1 MSRGTDDLR
10 PCLLGSS
17 RVGISGAKLRRVAL
31 PRHDSTFPLP
41 PHPPSRAMGL
51 KLDIWEEM
59 TGQNPS
65 EGRDSW
71 VTGTG
76 HLGTSDI
83 FHDVC
88 GNRIRV
94 KVGQV
99 SKQSLSFFWKNQ
111 APLSRSED
119 TCLGSL
125 WSYPPLLSACSS

>member
-1 MSRGTDDLR
+1 
-10 PCLLGSS
+10 
-17 RVGISGAKLRRVAL
+17 
-31 PRHDSTFPLP
+31 
-41 PHPPSRAMGL
+41 MGL
-51 KLDIWEEM
+51 RLDIWEEM

-71 VTGTG
+71 VTGNG

-99 SKQSLSFFWKNQ
+99 SKQSLSFYWKNQ
-111 APLSRSED
+111 APLSRSEY
-119 TCLGSL
+119 TCLGSFGATL
-125 WSYPPLLSACSS
+125 PYAQYALHNCKRR